1 MSSADLPAR
10 LGTAELEELCGACAA
25 VGIALHVGSRRWDVV
40 LSDPARRNAQ
50 TPATWRALARVG
62 KAVREHA
69 VDVVVLGA
77 VGPSFSAGL
86 DRALFTG
93 GTTDEP
99 GLPQLAALPD
109 DELDHAIAGFQ
120 EAFTWWREVDAVTI
134 AAVQGHAIG
143 AGFQLALACDLRV
156 VADDVELAMRETSLG
171 LVPDLGGTAPLVE
184 AVGYSVALEL
194 CATGRAVR
202 AQEAVGR
209 GLAVRAVPAS
219 ELAASVDELVNA
231 LLHAPAG
238 AVAATKT
245 LLRNAS
251 GRDPVEQRANERR
264 LQAVRLRR
272 LAEERRPDGR

>member
-1 MSSADLPAR
+1 MSPADVAAP
-10 LGTAELEELCGACAA
+10 ELEELRGACAA
-25 VGIALHVGSRRWDVV
+25 AGITLHVGSRRWDVV

-62 KAVREHA
+62 RAVREHA

-77 VGPSFSAGL
+77 LGPSFSAGL

-93 GTTDEP
+93 GTADEP
-99 GLPQLAALPD
+99 GLPQLATLPD
-109 DELDHAIAGFQ
+109 DQLDAAIAGFQ

-184 AVGYSVALEL
+184 AVGYGVALEL
-194 CATGRAVR
+194 CATGRVVG

-209 GLAVRAVPAS
+209 GLAGRAVPPG
-219 ELAASVDELVNA
+219 ELAAAVDELVDA
-231 LLHAPAG
+231 LLRAPAG
-238 AVAATKT
+238 AVAATKA
-245 LLRNAS
+245 LLRGAS
-251 GRDPVEQRANERR
+251 GRDPVEQRAHERR
-264 LQAVRLRR
+264 WQAVRLRR
-272 LAEERRPDGR
+272 LAEERRPHGR